1 MAFDITDKALGY
13 GDGSKG
19 DWTPT
24 AGDYVINAY
33 ARVTAL
39 TKTTLTIA
47 DATTSSYSG
56 FTVGTEVLFHIVNVA
71 TTNLRHKIGL
81 WRVCK
86 ITAVNGNVLTVT
98 NTPTTI
104 IKDAFAN
111 CTAQVV
117 TVPNYKNVTLNEGVN
132 LKPTPYTGGK
142 GGIVALKCSG
152 TLTLNGG
159 HIDLRNAGLTAA
171 RILLQQELEEQSH
184 YGRDSLN
191 KHSCWENYC
200 AEKHFTLNYGDG
212 ATWIVCK
219 NINAIAASRIGNP
232 STQGVRY
239 QRGESRDNVWAK
251 SPVGVLSGLTKDG
264 GSTILICA
272 KTIKSLPIQTL
283 AKYRTGSEDQTR
295 GFARCYIA
303 SDTPRRA
310 DEALSAY
317 DVISTPSR
325 LQDTFNIKD
334 FGDGTEGVGTNVTVA
349 LNNFARITAISND
362 RSILTIAAKT
372 TNGVARWKVGAL
384 VMVHPIHKGSNV
396 KYSGRFHIAKIVG
409 INGTKITIDTPIP
422 DLSGYSLANY
432 NFQLVTIPQYTSF
445 TLSGEN
451 KATTAY
457 DNTKLRGGILAIA
470 CSGTCD
476 IRGAKLNVENKG
488 GGSAY
493 GSAGLAYIS
502 NGGMATRL
510 PLGQG
515 HGSVFILAKALIM
528 DENTRIGA
536 TYAGNAYGGSTPAKL
551 PASDYGYIG
560 AHYTGAYQEY
570 GSTDIWADTAT
581 EKSSVDVDLCGTQG
595 WGGGAGTSANKHGG
609 GYGSNAED
617 GTPQGAHVMIVADK
631 ITGFNITAISTG
643 GQTATTRKGKNHG
656 TATPLHKHG
665 GAGYGGGG
673 VYSVVSKNT
682 KNGAVYSTL
691 AYGGTGGFI
700 GGGSGSGDE
709 TNFGHGGSSS
719 GFCFVYCNEVE
730 NQNTKDTSIN

>member
-1 MAFDITDKALGY
+1 MAFEIQDKALGY

-24 AGDYVINAY
+24 AGDHVINAY

-56 FTVGTEVLFHIVNVA
+56 FTVGSEVLFHIVNVSS
-71 TTNLRHKIGL
+71 TNLRHKLGL

-86 ITAVNGNVLTVT
+86 ITAVNGSVLTVT
-98 NTPTTI
+98 NTPTAI
-104 IKDAFAN
+104 IKDAFNN

-117 TVPNYKNVTLNEGVN
+117 AIPNFKNVTLNSGVN
-132 LKPTPYTGGK
+132 VKPTPYTGGK

-152 TLTLNGG
+152 TLNLNGG

-171 RILLQQELEEQSH
+171 RTLLNHEVEEQAN
-184 YGRDSLN
+184 YDKDSLN
-191 KHSCWENYC
+191 KHSCWENYN
-200 AEKHFTLNYGDG
+200 AEKHFMLNWGDG

-219 NINAIAASRIGNP
+219 TINAIAASRIGNP
-232 STQGVRY
+232 AAQGVRY
-239 QRGESRDNVWAK
+239 QRGESRDAGWES
-251 SPVGVLSGLTKDG
+251 SPVGVLNNLTKDG

-272 KTIKSLPIQTL
+272 KTIKSLPIQCL
-283 AKYRTGSEDQTR
+283 AKYRTGTDDKTR
-295 GFARCYIA
+295 GFGRCYIA
-303 SDTPRRA
+303 SDTVRRV
-310 DEALSAY
+310 DEALAAY

-334 FGDGTEGVGTNVTVA
+334 FGDGSDGVGTNVTVA

-362 RSILTIAAKT
+362 RSVLTIAAKT

-384 VMVHPIHKGSNV
+384 VMVHPIHKGDNV
-396 KYSGRFHIAKIVG
+396 KFSGRFHVAKIVG

-432 NFQLVTIPQYTSF
+432 NFQLVTIPQYASF

-451 KATTAY
+451 KATTKY
-457 DNTKLRGGILAIA
+457 DDTKLRGGILALA

-476 IRGAKLNVENKG
+476 IRGAKLNVEDKG

-502 NGGMATRL
+502 NGGMATKL

-528 DENTRIGA
+528 DANTRIGA
-536 TYAGNAYGGSTPAKL
+536 TYSGANYAGSTSTGSVVPDIGYMGAQYEKPFIDSL
-551 PASDYGYIG
+551 IAHDGDYNKY
-560 AHYTGAYQEY
+560 
-570 GSTDIWADTAT
+570 STDT
-581 EKSSVDVDLCGTQG
+581 DLNGTQG
-595 WGGGAGTSANKHGG
+595 YGGAAGTSTNKHDG
-609 GYGSNAED
+609 GYGSNAAD

-631 ITGFNITAISTG
+631 ITGFNIAAISTG
-643 GQTATTRKGKNHG
+643 GQTGLTSKGKYQG
-656 TATPLHKHG
+656 TAKPQYKHA

-673 VYSVVSKNT
+673 LFSRMLKET
-682 KNGAVYSTL
+682 KNGYTHTKM

-700 GGGSGSGDE
+700 GGGSGAGDE
-709 TNFGHGGSSS
+709 SSFGYGGSSS

-730 NQNTKDTSIN
+730 NQNTANIVVN